1 MPGAVGLRWPGAGAP
16 CPTSHPPFPQPPES
30 QLPAAPHTPTPLGGV
45 TEGEAGPLTWSPT
58 WRGLEG
64 VAVGRAP
71 PGLPSPKLGPVPSA
85 GQRAGGAGRAA
96 GRAAHGPGPVT
107 LARRLCAPQC
117 PPRELG
123 APSAVIRGASQSHAG
138 SPARGSHREAKLL
151 FSINQL
157 VSVHRDDSL
166 RWPALPHFIPLLGI
180 PCGPRGTPRRPF
192 LPTLGGPHTRFALPH
207 PLSLE
212 VGSRS
217 HSALRLTPLTP
228 GLTLA
233 PPLCLLLQPRHPPH
247 LPGCQLPGPAG
258 AVHPP
263 P

>member
-1 MPGAVGLRWPGAGAP
+1 MWWWAG
-16 CPTSHPPFPQPPES
+16 H
-30 QLPAAPHTPTPLGGV
+30 L
-45 TEGEAGPLTWSPT
+45 
-58 WRGLEG
+58 
-64 VAVGRAP
+64 
-71 PGLPSPKLGPVPSA
+71 PGLPSPKLGPVLSA

-117 PPRELG
+117 PPCELG
-123 APSAVIRGASQSHAG
+123 ATSAVIRGASQSHAG

-166 RWPALPHFIPLLGI
+166 GWPAHPHFVPLLGI

-192 LPTLGGPHTRFALPH
+192 LPTLGGPHTWFALLH

-233 PPLCLLLQPRHPPH
+233 PPLCLLLQPRHPHTPQAVNS
-247 LPGCQLPGPAG
+247 PGRLGPSILHHEHRRPWGAG
-258 AVHPP
+258 RRRA
-263 P
+263 

>member
-1 MPGAVGLRWPGAGAP
+1 MWWWAG
-16 CPTSHPPFPQPPES
+16 H
-30 QLPAAPHTPTPLGGV
+30 L
-45 TEGEAGPLTWSPT
+45 
-58 WRGLEG
+58 
-64 VAVGRAP
+64 

-117 PPRELG
+117 PPCELG
-123 APSAVIRGASQSHAG
+123 ATSAVIRGASQSHAG
-138 SPARGSHREAKLL
+138 SPARGSRREAKLL

-166 RWPALPHFIPLLGI
+166 GWPAHPHFVPLLGI

-192 LPTLGGPHTRFALPH
+192 LPTLGGPHTWFALPH

-233 PPLCLLLQPRHPPH
+233 PPLCLLLFHPNPS
-247 LPGCQLPGPAG
+247 PC
-258 AVHPP
+258 VS
-263 P
+263 